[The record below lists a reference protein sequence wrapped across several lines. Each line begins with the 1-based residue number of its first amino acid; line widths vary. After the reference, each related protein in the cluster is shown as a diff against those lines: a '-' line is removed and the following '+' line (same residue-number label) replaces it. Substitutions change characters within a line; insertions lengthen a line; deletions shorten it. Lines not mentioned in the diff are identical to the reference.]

1 MSAQLS
7 PVSPSF
13 PATASGGHPSFQPGA
28 GLVPLLWA
36 AFRLWRVQ
44 SRMRNVAADMDPRI
58 MQDVGVP
65 EWLVHETTVHRELAR
80 LRNVDYL
87 RW

>member
-1 MSAQLS
+1 
-7 PVSPSF
+7 
-13 PATASGGHPSFQPGA
+13 
-28 GLVPLLWA
+28 
-36 AFRLWRVQ
+36 
-44 SRMRNVAADMDPRI
+44 MDPRI
-58 MQDVGVP
+58 MRDVGVP